1 MLYLTL
7 KQFLNKQNDC
17 EVHKQSREAGTLPL
31 IKMYH
36 VKKII
41 CAVKISTL
49 EAELIEGFEIDGAS
63 VKIPIVGG
71 KSSLWCL

>member
-1 MLYLTL
+1 MTVKCTSTAVRLAL
-7 KQFLNKQNDC
+7 FLF
-17 EVHKQSREAGTLPL
+17 
-31 IKMYH
+31 IKMYQ